1 MSLWQ
6 LVKVGGFTMYVL
18 LSFSVLSL
26 AIILE
31 RYIYY
36 RRRSRVK
43 RGQFMV
49 GIARELE
56 KGNIR
61 RALEICGSTDT
72 PFSSVV
78 ESGLSLC
85 GHNEVV
91 ISNAMERQVTVET
104 TKLERFTSIVGTIG
118 STAVYIG
125 LFGTVLGII
134 RAFHDISLSG
144 SGGINVVINGISE
157 ALVCTAAGLCVAVPA
172 VIAYN
177 YFVKKVDT
185 FITDMELC
193 VSEIMDLY
201 HSFYRCDTGIACHF
215 YDYDASYLSVEY

>member
-1 MSLWQ
+1 MTLWQ

-26 AIILE
+26 AIIIE

-36 RRRSRVK
+36 RRRSKVK
-43 RGQFMV
+43 REDFMV
-49 GIARELE
+49 SIAKELE
-56 KGNIR
+56 KGNAK
-61 RALEICGSTDT
+61 RALEVCKNTDT

-78 ESGLSLC
+78 HSGLSLY

-91 ISNAMERQVTVET
+91 ISNTMEREVTVET
-104 TKLERFTSIVGTIG
+104 VKLERFTSIVGTIG

-134 RAFHDISLSG
+134 RAFHDISKSG
-144 SGGINVVINGISE
+144 SGGISVVINGISE

-177 YFVKKVDT
+177 YFVKQVDG

-193 VSEIMDLY
+193 ASEIMDLLN
-201 HSFYRCDTGIACHF
+201 IKQK
-215 YDYDASYLSVEY
+215 